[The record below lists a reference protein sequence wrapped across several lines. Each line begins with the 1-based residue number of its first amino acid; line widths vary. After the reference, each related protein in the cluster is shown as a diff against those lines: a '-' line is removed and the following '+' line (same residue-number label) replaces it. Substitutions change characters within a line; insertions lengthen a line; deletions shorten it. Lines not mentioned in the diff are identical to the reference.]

1 MCRRKECEISIF
13 KNVIRSL
20 SEENLNRISL
30 HVILSPASGTKY
42 NIQGKI
48 THKFISSHTTVTEK
62 TTTTTKNIQNDSHM
76 KQREA
81 QRYILYVCIKIKY
94 ENKSIKEFLMV
105 YHKF

>member
-1 MCRRKECEISIF
+1 MCRRKECEIK

-20 SEENLNRISL
+20 SEENLNRYL
-30 HVILSPASGTKY
+30 YMLSCHLLLEPSY

-48 THKFISSHTTVTEK
+48 THKFISSHTTQQQQRPK
-62 TTTTTKNIQNDSHM
+62 KYIQNDSHM
-76 KQREA
+76 EA
-81 QRYILYVCIKIKY
+81 KRSPKIYIICIKIKY

>member
-62 TTTTTKNIQNDSHM
+62 HNNNHQKYTKRQPH
-76 KQREA
+76 EA
-81 QRYILYVCIKIKY
+81 KRSPKIYIICIKIKY